1 LTQKRTLRQL
11 VVALALL
18 VAFLSQATW
27 VLAGTTGRLVGQVT
41 DENGAPIAGAAVKAS
56 SSSQTVAATTD
67 AGGHFTF
74 LTLAPDTYT
83 VSVSKDGY
91 NPATYPG
98 VTIFADQSQ
107 TLALKLQKGLKTI
120 ATVGARASGNLVKSG
135 TTADVYSVNAAT
147 QQVVQGIGGG
157 GNLDS
162 AYSAIYSQ
170 PGVVSQIGN
179 YGFGQVYYIRG
190 SAYSQVGYEYDGVPV
205 NRAFDNYNAN
215 SLSSLGSQET
225 EVYTGGSPAGG
236 TSATLAGYINQVIKT
251 GTFPGYAN
259 VNLGIGT
266 PAFYHKAGVEAGGA
280 TPDRLF
286 SWYVGVQGTNQMYNT
301 LDNSNGASQPI
312 DGSGP
317 NGIFSSV
324 FNAYASTL
332 SFYPNGTFSTCGVNG
347 PPSGALGYD
356 PSFNLFGSISPLLPP
371 QPSCNIY
378 TPWSGSGFLGLPV
391 NTSDRENVV
400 NFHFGIPHRNDA
412 GRDDVQALY
421 YNFSYHQYFGDS
433 ISDQGGL
440 GYINQGFPG
449 WLALDNL
456 LGIPASAIPG
466 GTGPY
471 SNLCAYQYLFFVGCA
486 TTGGSTLP
494 YIDTRVFGPGTTFG
508 QSAASANVINYSAPS
523 QPPHDFHAGVPLTG
537 RDTTWNDGSVIKL
550 QYQKNFGSS
559 AYVRVMGYSF
569 YSDWLMSSPNAGN
582 FGITGYGYN
591 DTGFGYPSPDYELN
605 THTRGIQ
612 VMAADQINAQNLLQ
626 LTGNYTTASV
636 VRWNN
641 QWYGAPSHPTNF
653 VDANGN
659 CYSLQSGAD
668 SNCLLSSTG
677 GTYSTP
683 TGGYFTSSG
692 GFVPYPTSNPCTSPV
707 GNTALKG
714 SPACLAGATTIVTV
728 PDGYGTLNTVTPQFS
743 SIALQDEWRPTDRW
757 DVNAGIRFESYVYNL
772 PSTVN
777 SEFNFWFKQA
787 QNGYCYDP
795 ATGQPI
801 LIPISPGT
809 PPGNAGPQVIPN
821 TPNSG
826 EMPGLCY
833 SAPGQPYISP
843 SGQQARHPNGLNG
856 SLLYTNAGPSGFS
869 HPLWSPRIGGTY
881 TAGPDDVIRF
891 NYGRYTQPTETAF
904 EQYTNASGLGAA
916 KFDFQHFWG
925 LGFSTPDHNN
935 PVQVSNNYDLS
946 YEKHLKGTDWTFKLS
961 PFYRWTTN
969 QIVTVSLGGN
979 FASGINAATQQTAG
993 VEFAVQK
1000 GDPTRNGFSGQLS
1013 YTFTSAKI
1021 KYSTLAN
1028 GSNAIDVINNYISV
1042 YNGLT
1047 KSGGGAPWYCVNGAG
1062 PNGTNGPSQTGAG
1075 CGRGKFAIQNP
1086 YYNTSPQA
1094 LLDRNGW
1101 YDVYAN
1107 NPPQSSPDTVTQT
1120 AINPNVFAGF
1130 LNYKHDK
1137 FTASLNAILNEG
1149 NTYGSP
1155 LAVVGL
1161 DPRDCFANQGSTVPG
1176 IKGTKY
1182 GGLANYQYCT
1192 ASSFAP
1198 SGYLAIPNP
1207 TSGAFDGLAAYR
1219 EPWQFNMGLQFGYE
1233 VNPRIQLT
1241 ATLANVLNECFGGTA
1256 ATWAQAYKPNNIVC
1270 AYAPDGYYYL
1280 GSQPGAGFFYGA
1292 NPHAP
1297 QNGTAGYPAVF
1308 NQVYQPLYN
1317 AIPFQVYFTAQVKL

>member
-1 LTQKRTLRQL
+1 
-11 VVALALL
+11 
-18 VAFLSQATW
+18 
-27 VLAGTTGRLVGQVT
+27 
-41 DENGAPIAGAAVKAS
+41 AS
-56 SSSQTVAATTD
+56 SASQTVAATSD

-74 LTLAPDTYT
+74 LTLTPDTYT
-83 VSVSKDGY
+83 VSVAKDGY

-107 TLALKLQKGLKTI
+107 SLVLKMQKGLKTI

-147 QQVVQGIGGG
+147 QNVVQGIGGG

-190 SAYSQVGYEYDGVPV
+190 SSYSQVGYEYDGVPV

-225 EVYTGGSPAGG
+225 EIYTGGSPAGG

-251 GTFPGYAN
+251 GTFPGYAQ

-286 SWYVGVQGTNQMYNT
+286 SWYVGVQGSNQMYNT
-301 LDNSNGASQPI
+301 LDDTNGSSQAI

-317 NGIFSSV
+317 NGIFSSA
-324 FNAYASTL
+324 FNPWPSTF
-332 SFYPNGTFSTCGVNG
+332 SFFPNGTFSTCGANG
-347 PPSGALGYD
+347 PPAGALQYD
-356 PSFNLFGSISPLLPP
+356 AFSVFGPYPTSIAPQF

-391 NTSDRENVV
+391 ETQDRENVV
-400 NFHFGIPHRNDA
+400 NLHFGIPHRNDA
-412 GRDDVQALY
+412 GRDDVQALF

-433 ISDQGGL
+433 VNDQGGEAYL
-440 GYINQGFPG
+440 NQGFPG
-449 WLALDNL
+449 WQALDSQL
-456 LGIPASAIPG
+456 FGITSYPGVGGPA
-466 GTGPY
+466 
-471 SNLCAYQYLFFVGCA
+471 SNLCAYQALIFIGCA
-486 TTGGSTLP
+486 SSGGSSLP
-494 YIDTRVFGPGTTFG
+494 YVDTHVFGPGTAFG
-508 QSAASANVINYSAPS
+508 QSSSSASVINYSAPS
-523 QPPHDFHAGVPLTG
+523 QPAHAFNAGVPADG

-569 YSDWLMSSPNAGN
+569 YSDWLMSNFN
-582 FGITGYGYN
+582 FGNEAVTAYGFG
-591 DTGFGYPSPDYELN
+591 DAGFGYPSPDYELN

-626 LTGNYTTASV
+626 LTANYTTATV
-636 VRWNN
+636 TRWNN
-641 QWYGAPSHPTNF
+641 QWYGAPSVPTNF
-653 VDANGN
+653 VGQNGT
-659 CYSLQSGAD
+659 CYSLQSGNP
-668 SNCLLSSTG
+668 SSCLLSSTG
-677 GTYSTP
+677 GSYGTP
-683 TGGYFTSSG
+683 TGGYTQGSS
-692 GFVPYPTSNPCTSPV
+692 FVPYPTSNPCANPN

-714 SPACLAGATTIVTV
+714 SPACLAGATTMVTV
-728 PDGYGTLNTVTPQFS
+728 PDGYGTLNTVQPQFS
-743 SIALQDEWRPTDRW
+743 SVALQDEWRPTDRW
-757 DVNAGIRFESYVYNL
+757 DINAGVRFESYVYNL
-772 PSTVN
+772 PST
-777 SEFNFWFKQA
+777 SSPEFNFWFNQA
-787 QNGYCYDP
+787 ANGYCYDP
-795 ATGQPI
+795 STGQPI
-801 LIPISPGT
+801 LVPVGPGT
-809 PPGNAGPQVIPN
+809 PPGNAGPQPLPN
-821 TPNSG
+821 TPGSG
-826 EMPGLCY
+826 ETAGLCY
-833 SAPGQPYISP
+833 SSPGNPYISP
-843 SGQQARHPNGLNG
+843 SGQQARHPNGQNG
-856 SLLYTNAGPSGFS
+856 SMLFTNQGATGFS

-925 LGFSTPDHNN
+925 LGFTTPNHDN

-946 YEKHLKGTDWTFKLS
+946 YEKHLKGTDITFKLS
-961 PFYRWTTN
+961 PFFRWTTN
-969 QIVTVSLGGN
+969 QLVTVSLGGN
-979 FASGINAATQQTAG
+979 FASGINAATQQTTG

-1000 GDPTRNGFSGQLS
+1000 GDPTRNGLSGQLS
-1013 YTFTSAKI
+1013 YTYTAAKI

-1047 KSGGGAPWYCVNGAG
+1047 KSGGGSPFYCANGGG
-1062 PNGTNGPSQTGAG
+1062 PNGSNAPVSNSNQ
-1075 CGRGKFAIQNP
+1075 CRGRNLIANP
-1086 YYNTSPQA
+1086 YYGAPQQA
-1094 LLDRNGW
+1094 MLDRNGW
-1101 YDVYAN
+1101 YDAYAN
-1107 NPPQSSPDTVTQT
+1107 NPPQSSPDTVIST

-1137 FTASLNAILNEG
+1137 FTASVNAIMNEG

-1155 LAVVGL
+1155 LAVTGL
-1161 DPRDCFANQGSTVPG
+1161 DPRDCFANQGHSVPG
-1176 IKGTKY
+1176 LKGSPQ
-1182 GGLANYQYCT
+1182 GAFANYQYCT

-1198 SGYLAIPNP
+1198 SGYLSIPNP

-1219 EPWQFNMGLQFGYE
+1219 EPWQFNMGLQFGYD
-1233 VNPRIQLT
+1233 VTPRIHLT
-1241 ATLANVLNECFGGTA
+1241 ATLANVVNTCFGGTEA
-1256 ATWAQAYKPNNIVC
+1256 SWQQAYKPNNIVC
-1270 AYAPDGYYYL
+1270 AYAPNGFYYV
-1280 GSQPGAGFFYGA
+1280 GAQPGAGFFYGA
-1292 NPHAP
+1292 SPHDAV
-1297 QNGTAGYPAVF
+1297 NGTAGYPAVF
-1308 NQVYQPLYN
+1308 NQPYQPLYG
-1317 AIPFQVYFTAQVKL
+1317 AQPFQVYFNAQIKL